1 MEGLDFLGEDGQMLF
16 LAVGACVA
24 LSLVLMGAALF
35 SARSGSEHAR
45 RLDAAVQR
53 GSGKRASSAPVAIRR
68 NGSTGAMG
76 GIERVVGHWL
86 PRKEML
92 LARLARTGKKLTI
105 AHYVIG
111 IIGVA
116 IVQTG
121 VGVFVFGLSP
131 VVSALSGIAAGLM
144 LPHMVV
150 GYLGSRRLKAF
161 TSAFPEAID
170 LMVRGLRSGLPIS
183 ESIVTV
189 SREIADPI
197 GGEFR
202 LVDQSIRLGRSI
214 EEALWDTAQRID
226 TPEFKFFVISISVQR
241 ETGGNL
247 AETLE
252 NLSDILRKRRQMKLK
267 VKALSSE
274 ARASAYII
282 GSLPFVMFG
291 ILLLVNYGYVM
302 ELFHDPRG
310 LIMVAVGLTS
320 MLLGVLVMAKMVR
333 FEI

>member
-1 MEGLDFLGEDGQMLF
+1 MEAVDFLGADSQTL
-16 LAVGACVA
+16 LLTVGACVA
-24 LSLVLMGAALF
+24 ISLVLMGAALF
-35 SARSGSEHAR
+35 SARSGKAQTR
-45 RLDAAVQR
+45 RLEAAVQR
-53 GSGKRASSAPVAIRR
+53 GSGKRASTAPIAIRR
-68 NGSTGAMG
+68 GANTGALG
-76 GIERVVGHWL
+76 GIERTVGQWL
-86 PRKEML
+86 PRKAVLE
-92 LARLARTGKKLTI
+92 ARLARTGKPLTI
-105 AHYVIG
+105 AHYVVAI
-111 IIGVA
+111 VVTA

-121 VGVFVFGLSP
+121 LGMFVFGLGP
-131 VVSALSGIAAGLM
+131 VVSALGGVAAGLM

-150 GYLGSRRLKAF
+150 GYLGARRLKAF
-161 TSAFPEAID
+161 TTIFPEAID
-170 LMVRGLRSGLPIS
+170 LLVRGLRSGLPIS

-189 SREIADPI
+189 SREVADPI
-197 GGEFR
+197 GSEFR
-202 LVDQSIRLGRSI
+202 LIDQSIRLGRSM

-247 AETLE
+247 AETLD

-267 VKALSSE
+267 VRALSSE

-291 ILLLVNYGYVM
+291 ILTVVSYDYVM
-302 ELFHDPRG
+302 DLFRDPRG
-310 LIMVAVGLTS
+310 LVMVAIGLTS

>member
-1 MEGLDFLGEDGQMLF
+1 MGALDFLGEDSQLF
-16 LAVGACVA
+16 VLAVGACVA
-24 LSLVLMGAALF
+24 LFLILIGAALV
-35 SARSGSEHAR
+35 SARSGSAYAR
-45 RLDAAVQR
+45 RLEAAVQR
-53 GSGKRASSAPVAIRR
+53 GSGKKVTTGPIAIRR
-68 NGSTGAMG
+68 NEGGGAFA
-76 GIERVVGHWL
+76 GIERAIGHWL
-86 PRKEML
+86 PRKAVL
-92 LARLARTGKKLTI
+92 QARLARTGKKLTI
-105 AHYVIG
+105 AHYVLAIAV
-111 IIGVA
+111 VA
-116 IVQTG
+116 IAQSG
-121 VGVFVFGLSP
+121 ISFFVFGFGP
-131 VVSALSGIAAGLM
+131 VVSVLGGIAAGLM
-144 LPHMVV
+144 LPHIFV
-150 GYLGSRRLKAF
+150 GYLGARRLKAF
-161 TSAFPEAID
+161 TANFPEAID
-170 LMVRGLRSGLPIS
+170 LMIRGLRSGLPIS

-202 LVDQSIRLGRSI
+202 LIDQSIRLGRSI

-252 NLSDILRKRRQMKLK
+252 NLSDVLRKRRQMRLK

-291 ILLLVNYGYVM
+291 ILMLVNYDYVM
-302 ELFHDPRG
+302 QLFRDPRG
-310 LIMVAVGLTS
+310 LVMVGIGLTS